1 MRDRMIQFMRGR
13 YGYDELGRV
22 TMWSSL
28 ILFVI
33 YALTGIRVLAVIA
46 VILLALTDF
55 RLLSRN
61 IARRTEENRVFLKNT
76 AFITRRS
83 ARFRQ
88 NVQNRRHYHIY
99 RCPNCKQKIRIPK
112 GKGRIEITC
121 PRCHIEFI
129 KKS

>member
-33 YALTGIRVLAVIA
+33 YALTGIRLLALIA
-46 VILLALTDF
+46 IILLALTDF

-61 IARRTEENRVFLKNT
+61 IARRSEENRVFLKNT

-83 ARFRQ
+83 ARFKQ
-88 NVQNRRHYHIY
+88 DVKDRRHYRIY

>member
-1 MRDRMIQFMRGR
+1 MIQFMRGR

-61 IARRTEENRVFLKNT
+61 TARRTEENRVFLKNT

>member
-33 YALTGIRVLAVIA
+33 YALTGVRLLALIA
-46 VILLALTDF
+46 IILLALTDF

-61 IARRTEENRVFLKNT
+61 IARRSEENRVFLKNT

-88 NVQNRRHYHIY
+88 NVKNRRHYHIY

>member
-13 YGYDELGRV
+13 YGYDKLGRV

-33 YALTGIRVLAVIA
+33 YALTGVRLLALFAI
-46 VILLALTDF
+46 ILLALTDF

-61 IARRTEENRVFLKNT
+61 IARRSEENRVFLKNT
-76 AFITRRS
+76 VFITRRF
-83 ARFRQ
+83 ARLKQ
-88 NVQNRRHYHIY
+88 DVKNRRHYHIY

>member
-33 YALTGIRVLAVIA
+33 YALTGVRLLALIA
-46 VILLALTDF
+46 IILLALTDF

-61 IARRTEENRVFLKNT
+61 IARRSEENRVFLKNT

-88 NVQNRRHYHIY
+88 NVKNRRHYHIY

-121 PRCHIEFI
+121 PRCDIEFI

>member
-61 IARRTEENRVFLKNT
+61 TARRSEENRVFLKNT
-76 AFITRRS
+76 AFITRRA

>member
-33 YALTGIRVLAVIA
+33 YALTGIRLLALIA
-46 VILLALTDF
+46 IILLALTDF

-61 IARRTEENRVFLKNT
+61 IARRSQENRVFLKKT
-76 AFITRRS
+76 AFITKRS
-83 ARFRQ
+83 ACLMKD
-88 NVQNRRHYHIY
+88 VKDRRHYHIY

>member
-33 YALTGIRVLAVIA
+33 YALTGVRLLALIA
-46 VILLALTDF
+46 IILLALTDF

-61 IARRTEENRVFLKNT
+61 IARRSEENRIFLKNT

-83 ARFRQ
+83 ARLKQ
-88 NVQNRRHYHIY
+88 DVKNRRHYHIY

>member
-13 YGYDELGRV
+13 YGYDKLGRV

-33 YALTGIRVLAVIA
+33 YALTGVRLLALIA
-46 VILLALTDF
+46 IILLALTDF

-61 IARRTEENRVFLKNT
+61 IARRSEENRVFLKST

-83 ARFRQ
+83 ARFKQ
-88 NVQNRRHYHIY
+88 SVKNRRHYHIY

>member
-13 YGYDELGRV
+13 YGSDELGRV
-22 TMWSSL
+22 TMWTSL
-28 ILFVI
+28 ILIVI
-33 YALTGIRVLAVIA
+33 FALTRNPVLGVLALLM
-46 VILLALTDF
+46 ILWTDF
-55 RLLSRN
+55 RLFSRN
-61 IARRTEENRVFLKNT
+61 IV
-76 AFITRRS
+76 RRS
-83 ARFRQ
+83 AENRWFLKHTAGI
-88 NVQNRRHYHIY
+88 VQFLKRDAKERRHYHIY

>member
-13 YGYDELGRV
+13 YGSDELGRV
-22 TMWSSL
+22 TMWTSL
-28 ILFVI
+28 ILIVI
-33 YALTGIRVLAVIA
+33 FALTRNPVLGVLALLM
-46 VILLALTDF
+46 ILWTDF
-55 RLLSRN
+55 RLFSRN
-61 IARRTEENRVFLKNT
+61 IV
-76 AFITRRS
+76 RRS
-83 ARFRQ
+83 AENRWFLKHTAGKFQFLKRDAKE
-88 NVQNRRHYHIY
+88 RRHYHIY

>member
-61 IARRTEENRVFLKNT
+61 TARRSEENRVFLKNT

-99 RCPNCKQKIRIPK
+99 RCPNCRQKIRIPK